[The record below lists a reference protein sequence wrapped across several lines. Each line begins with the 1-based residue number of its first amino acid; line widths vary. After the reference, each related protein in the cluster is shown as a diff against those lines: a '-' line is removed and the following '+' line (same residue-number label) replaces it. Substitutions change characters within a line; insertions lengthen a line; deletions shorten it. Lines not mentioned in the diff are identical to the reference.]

1 MKIGTIYKI
10 DINDNDIYVGSTS
23 QQLCQ
28 RQSNHNSYLK
38 CRPHQ
43 KLYKLCI
50 ENNIDKIKCVWIA
63 NIKYESCAELRMI
76 EEKYRTELNA
86 NVNMRKCFQTK
97 EERIEQLKKNQKKY
111 NDNHK
116 DKIKETNK
124 KYNEN
129 NKDKKREYDKDRNK
143 NKIYEKVKCD
153 LCGTVL
159 CKHNLLRHQ
168 KTMSCKKHYECIFSD
183 DD

>member
-10 DINDNDIYVGSTS
+10 DINDNNIYVGSTS

-86 NVNMRKCFQTK
+86 NVNMIKCFQTK

-111 NDNHK
+111 
-116 DKIKETNK
+116 
-124 KYNEN
+124 YEN
-129 NKDKKREYDKDRNK
+129 NKDKILDNHKKYYENNK
-143 NKIYEKVKCD
+143 NEIIEIRKIKVKCD

-159 CKHNLLRHQ
+159 SKNNLSKHQ
-168 KTMSCKKHYECIFSD
+168 KTMSCKKHHICIFSD
-183 DD
+183 DDN